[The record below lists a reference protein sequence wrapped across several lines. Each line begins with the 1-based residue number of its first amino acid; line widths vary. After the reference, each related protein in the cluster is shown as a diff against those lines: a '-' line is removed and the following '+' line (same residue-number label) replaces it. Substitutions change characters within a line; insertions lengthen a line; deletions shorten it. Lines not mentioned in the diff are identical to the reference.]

1 MKSPF
6 LVATRDIKAGE
17 ELKFDY
23 GIRPGDFVEGQ
34 DETFLLPERK
44 RQKLKNRRDPIPS
57 NIPSE
62 EASEDAAPAVEKED
76 GR

>member
-1 MKSPF
+1 MITASDQGTLAKGMMT
-6 LVATRDIKAGE
+6 L
-17 ELKFDY
+17 
-23 GIRPGDFVEGQ
+23 
-34 DETFLLPERK
+34 LLPESK
-44 RQKLKNRRDPIPS
+44 RRKLKNRRDPIPS